1 MTGGRTRKGDTDSA
15 VDPAAPGTTL
25 PEVELPEGCPA
36 QEILDLRDL
45 EAPEPLERILE
56 ASARLAPGTSLLAH
70 TPRYPRLLFPH
81 LEQRSL
87 EWKAREQRDGS
98 ALVWIRKPA

>member
-1 MTGGRTRKGDTDSA
+1 MGGRSSEGDTDSA
-15 VDPAAPGTTL
+15 AGRKAPGAARAD
-25 PEVELPEGCPA
+25 VELPEGCEA
-36 QEILDLRDL
+36 QEMLDLRDL

-56 ASARLAPGTSLLAH
+56 ASARLAPGGSLLAH

-98 ALVWIRKPA
+98 ALVWIRRPA